1 MLAEAEL
8 LILRNLASAFILP
21 AFIIMIFS
29 SLR

>member
-8 LILRNLASAFILP
+8 LILRNLASALILT